1 MTDETVE
8 HSLAGGV
15 DQAGAVVRVGK
26 TVRRPGGV
34 NAEAVRLFLKY
45 LERSGFRA
53 APRFLGMDRQGR
65 EILEYVAGDVAVP
78 PFPDWAADEELL
90 VSVAQM
96 QRALHAAAVGFALP
110 EGVVWRER
118 RLPPGAE
125 GDLVCH
131 TDLCLEN
138 VVVREG
144 RAAAFIDFDLAVP
157 ADRLFDIAVAV
168 RHWVP
173 LRAPSDITDARA
185 ESDLFRRFHLFAAV
199 HGLSSD
205 ERGRVLDILLGFLD
219 IALENIRASA
229 EAGHPG
235 YAGMWAD
242 GYEEMNRR
250 SRDWI
255 VAHRH
260 QLAGGQ
266 GLG

>member
-1 MTDETVE
+1 VTDETVE
-8 HSLAGGV
+8 HSLAGGI
-15 DQAGAVVRVGK
+15 DQAGAVVRVGE

-53 APRFLGMDRQGR
+53 APRFLGLDRQGR
-65 EILEYVAGDVAVP
+65 EILDYVAGEVAVP
-78 PFPDWAADEELL
+78 PFPDWAADEDLL

-96 QRALHAAAVGFALP
+96 QQALHAAAVGFELP
-110 EGVVWRER
+110 DGVVWRKR

-185 ESDLFRRFHLFAAV
+185 DSDIFGRFHRFAAV

-205 ERGRVLDILLGFLD
+205 ERGRVVDILLGFLD
-219 IALENIRASA
+219 IALEDIRASA

-235 YAGMWAD
+235 YAGMWAA

-250 SRDWI
+250 SRGWI
-255 VAHRH
+255 TAHRH
-260 QLAGGQ
+260 RLADGQ
-266 GLG
+266 GRG

>member
-1 MTDETVE
+1 MPDETVE
-8 HSLAGGV
+8 HALAGGI
-15 DQAGAVVRVGK
+15 DQAGAVVRVGE

-34 NAEAVRLFLKY
+34 NAEAVRLFLTH
-45 LERSGFRA
+45 LERSGFRT
-53 APRFLGMDRQGR
+53 APRFRGMDRQGR
-65 EILEYVAGDVAVP
+65 EILDYMAGDVAVP

-96 QRALHAAAVGFALP
+96 QRALHAAAVGFELP
-110 EGVVWRER
+110 EGVVWRGR

-157 ADRLFDIAVAV
+157 TDRLFDIAVAV

-173 LRAPSDITDARA
+173 LRAPSDIADARA
-185 ESDLFRRFHLFAAV
+185 DCDLFSRFRHFTDA
-199 HGLSSD
+199 HRLSSA
-205 ERGRVLDILLGFLD
+205 ERGRMADILLGFLD
-219 IALENIRASA
+219 IALEDIRASA

-235 YAGMWAD
+235 YAGVWAA
-242 GYEEMNRR
+242 GYDEMNRR
-250 SRDWI
+250 SRSWI
-255 VAHRH
+255 VAHRRR
-260 QLAGGQ
+260 LVDGQ

>member
-1 MTDETVE
+1 ME
-8 HSLAGGV
+8 HSLAGGI
-15 DQAGAVVRVGK
+15 DQAGAVVRIGE

-34 NAEAVRLFLKY
+34 NAEAVRLFLNY
-45 LERSGFRA
+45 LERSGFQA

-65 EILEYVAGDVAVP
+65 EILDYVAGDVAVP

-96 QRALHAAAVGFALP
+96 QRELHAAAVGFELP

-138 VVVREG
+138 VVVRGG

-173 LRAPSDITDARA
+173 LRAPSDVTDARA
-185 ESDLFRRFHLFAAV
+185 DSDLVGRFHRFAAV
-199 HGLSSD
+199 HSLSSE
-205 ERGRVLDILLGFLD
+205 ERGRVVDILLGFLD
-219 IALENIRASA
+219 VALNDIRASA

-235 YAGMWAD
+235 YAGMWAA
-242 GYEEMNRR
+242 GYEEMNLR

-255 VAHRH
+255 AANRRR
-260 QLAGGQ
+260 LANGQ
-266 GLG
+266 GPG